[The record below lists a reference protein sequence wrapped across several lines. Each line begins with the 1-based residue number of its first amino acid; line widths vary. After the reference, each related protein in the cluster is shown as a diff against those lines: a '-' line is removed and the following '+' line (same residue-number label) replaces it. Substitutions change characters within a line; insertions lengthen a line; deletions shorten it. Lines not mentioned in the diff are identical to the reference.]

1 MNNIKHLFTYS
12 NSLYLLTLRTVT
24 GYVGK
29 LSPDIPV
36 DDTTNMNQNK
46 IMIFEILTVTNT
58 MITVF

>member
-1 MNNIKHLFTYS
+1 MNNIMHLFTYS
-12 NSLYLLTLRTVT
+12 NSLYLLTLTIAT

-46 IMIFEILTVTNT
+46 IMIFEILTGMNT
-58 MITVF
+58 MIVF